1 VRRTFRLLP
10 LPLCIALSLTAHAA
24 DRNQAEDW
32 RLCPIQDAVPAF
44 PDAPSPQAASS
55 QTQVE
60 GSTMAPAAG
69 PPAGTPALASA
80 PGAPA
85 TPGAIAAA
93 APSPAAAPAGVMP
106 APAAAGSAPSA
117 TPAAAVPPASGAA
130 APAVVAGTRV
140 PVEAGAP
147 VTDTAAAP
155 PRPKAPERVDQ
166 PTDIAGDE
174 LAGTYENPEYHG
186 NVVLRRADQFL
197 GADNLDFHSA
207 TGKYVAQGSVRYQD
221 SGMRLIADRAE
232 GDQNTDTHNIQD
244 VRYQLIARRGNGGA
258 EHIEMHG
265 AQGALYGATYSTCP
279 PDERMWELRAQRID
293 VNTDEGTGVARNAV
307 LHVGPVPVLYV
318 PWFPFP
324 IDNRRRTGLLSPT
337 IGMSSRN
344 GFDYKQPYYL
354 NLAPNYDLTLYP
366 RLMTDR
372 GLQLGAEFRYLT
384 DTGRG
389 VFDAAYLPNDKL
401 TDRGRQD
408 EIDRN
413 IDPDNW
419 RADNRALLHFDGS
432 QDLTDNWQARARLNW
447 ISDARYLEDFNNNL
461 DGATP
466 FEITSTIGL
475 YGRGRYWNAGLTASH
490 HQLAD
495 YTLRETA
502 LAYNKVPRAYVSW
515 EQPFGIFSAGV
526 DAEAVRFQDPVQAGG
541 DRIDVKPFVS
551 MPLEGASW
559 FVTPK
564 LAWRYTGYDVDPD
577 KARNGNTT
585 PSRSL
590 PIASLD
596 AGMYFDRDL
605 KWGDDDYLQTLE
617 PRLFYL
623 RVPYR
628 DQSDIPLFDTQPM
641 TFSWGQ
647 LFRDNRYTGPDRQ
660 TDANQI
666 TLAMTSR
673 FLRQADG
680 HEKLSMSLG
689 QIRYLDDSRVV
700 TIPCTRPN
708 RPVNCETPVDRGS
721 SAWVADANWSINDRW
736 SVGGSYQWDPK
747 FRRQD
752 LASFRTQYLI
762 GDEGV
767 VNLGYRYRR
776 NLLKQADFSFLYPVS
791 ASWSLIGR
799 YYYSFRRTATVEPK
813 LLEAI
818 AGIQWDSCC
827 MAVRLVERRYIHNR
841 QGDLNNALQLEI
853 EFKGLGSAG
862 PDTERRL
869 RRAILGYDREDLYLV
884 SPTDFSGSGDPDD
897 NSPDLNP

>member
-1 VRRTFRLLP
+1 MRRTFRLLP
-10 LPLCIALSLTAHAA
+10 LPLCIALSLAAHAA
-24 DRNQAEDW
+24 DRNKPEDW

-44 PDAPSPQAASS
+44 PDAPEPQ
-55 QTQVE
+55 
-60 GSTMAPAAG
+60 
-69 PPAGTPALASA
+69 A
-80 PGAPA
+80 PGAP
-85 TPGAIAAA
+85 GQ
-93 APSPAAAPAGVMP
+93 VE
-106 APAAAGSAPSA
+106 
-117 TPAAAVPPASGAA
+117 GAA
-130 APAVVAGTRV
+130 APGTEPGADAGTLASMPGTPV
-140 PVEAGAP
+140 PPDAVAPASDASEPAATTPPSAPPAVAVAPQTTTPLDEAAATTAP
-147 VTDTAAAP
+147 VADATTGTAAVAP
-155 PRPKAPERVDQ
+155 TTPVAVDGTVVPRPKAPQRIEQ

-174 LAGTYENPEYHG
+174 LTGTYENPEYHG

-197 GADNLDFHSA
+197 GADNLDFHSE

-221 SGMRLIADRAE
+221 SGMRLVADRAE

-307 LHVGPVPVLYV
+307 LHVGSVPVLYV

-372 GLQLGAEFRYLT
+372 GVQLGAEFRYLT

-389 VFDAAYLPNDKL
+389 VFDAAYLPNDRL

-413 IDPDNW
+413 INPDNW
-419 RADNRALLHFDGS
+419 RDDNRALLHFSGS
-432 QDLTDNWQARARLNW
+432 QDLSDNWQVRTRLNW

-466 FEITSTIGL
+466 FEITSTVGL
-475 YGRGRYWNAGLTASH
+475 YGRGRYWNAGLTANH

-495 YTLRETA
+495 YTLRESV
-502 LAYNKVPRAYVSW
+502 LPYNKLPRAYFTW
-515 EQPFGIFSAGV
+515 EQPFGVFKAGV

-541 DRIDVKPFVS
+541 SRIDFKPFIS

-564 LAWRYTGYDVDPD
+564 FAWRYTAYDVDQG
-577 KARNGNTT
+577 KAINGNTS
-585 PSRSL
+585 PSRAL

-596 AGMYFDRDL
+596 AGMYFDRDM
-605 KWGDDDYLQTLE
+605 KWGGDSYLQTLE

-628 DQSDIPLFDTQPM
+628 YQGDIPLFDTRPM

-660 TDANQI
+660 TDANQV

-680 HEKLSMSLG
+680 HEKLAVSLG

-700 TIPCTRPN
+700 TVLCTSPN
-708 RPVNCETPVDRGS
+708 RPRNCETPADRGS
-721 SAWVADANWSINDRW
+721 SAWVADADWNINDRW

-752 LASFRTQYLI
+752 LASFRTQYLV

-791 ASWSLIGR
+791 RSWSLIGR
-799 YYYSFRRTATVEPK
+799 YYYSLRRTATVEPK

-841 QGDLNNALQLEI
+841 QGELNNALQLEI

-884 SPTDFSGSGDPDD
+884 SPTDFTDSGDADD